1 MASEAK
7 ERVQFDSMVPWTGTF
22 LNLDKPRTITQSPR
36 EVPKFSANFEIDKGS
51 TEEQRIRAAI
61 VEAARQLWP
70 NGVPIELVEDGV
82 KKVERM
88 DIGAAI
94 RGGHLGVPLSDGD
107 YLADKAKVKSE
118 TTGKQ
123 RLREW
128 SRGKVVL
135 IARSKDEYPPAVTIR
150 ENGQTVVCETLDAVA
165 RAKGKFL
172 YTGVQLLFGVKL
184 NAYNGVGDDG
194 KPGVNAYL
202 EAVESLGV
210 GERLIAQ
217 RDKTERFRG
226 YIGLE
231 KQEDPT
237 GGSNSDW

>member
-1 MASEAK
+1 MATEAR
-7 ERVQFDSMVPWTGTF
+7 ERIQFDSMVPWTGTF
-22 LNLDKPRTITQSPR
+22 LNLDKPRTISGSAR
-36 EVPKFSANFEIDKGS
+36 EVPKFSGNFEIEKGS
-51 TEEQRIRAAI
+51 DEEKRVRAAI

-70 NGVPIELVEDGV
+70 TL
-82 KKVERM
+82 

-94 RGGHLGVPLSDGD
+94 REGRLNVPLSDGD
-107 YLADKAKVKSE
+107 KLADKAKEKSAA
-118 TTGKQ
+118 TGKS

-150 ENGQTVVCETLDAVA
+150 ENGVTTVLETLDAVA

-172 YTGVQLLFGVKL
+172 YTGVNCLFGVRL
-184 NAYNGVGDDG
+184 NAYEAVGETG

-202 EAVESLGV
+202 EAVESLGT

-217 RDKTERFRG
+217 KDRAERFKG

-231 KQEDPT
+231 QDHDPT
-237 GGSNSDW
+237 GGESAGGDW